1 MSVCFRD
8 NSEAFMSCSSRP
20 ESVQSDERNAAMVIF
35 PDGTIK
41 KIAAEKVQKMSNHMA
56 DVTLD
61 FAENEK
67 FIHGQFFLLPPKI
80 NEFQELY
87 ENRKRRKKKQSR

>member
-1 MSVCFRD
+1 MSVYFRD

-67 FIHGQFFLLPPKI
+67 FIHGQFFWLT
-80 NEFQELY
+80 
-87 ENRKRRKKKQSR
+87 ENNSF

>member
-1 MSVCFRD
+1 MSVYFRD

-61 FAENEK
+61 FAENER
-67 FIHGQFFLLPPKI
+67 FIHGLLFIQPAQFI
-80 NEFQELY
+80 NFQELY
-87 ENRKRRKKKQSR
+87 ENRKKRKKKQIR

>member
-67 FIHGQFFLLPPKI
+67 FIHGQFFLQPAKNKRVSGTL
-80 NEFQELY
+80 
-87 ENRKRRKKKQSR
+87 RKSQKKKKETN

>member
-1 MSVCFRD
+1 
-8 NSEAFMSCSSRP
+8 MSCSSRP

-67 FIHGQFFLLPPKI
+67 FIHGQFFSLATKNKRVSGTL
-80 NEFQELY
+80 
-87 ENRKRRKKKQSR
+87 RKSQKKKKETN

>member
-1 MSVCFRD
+1 MSVYFRD

-61 FAENEK
+61 FAENER
-67 FIHGQFFLLPPKI
+67 FIHGSFFLHPAKFIKI
-80 NEFQELY
+80 SGTL
-87 ENRKRRKKKQSR
+87 RKSQKKKKETT

>member
-1 MSVCFRD
+1 MFDSKLSATPGAVV
-8 NSEAFMSCSSRP
+8 NTTPPLRP
-20 ESVQSDERNAAMVIF
+20 AHVECPEINGVEGKPTGSDVIF

-67 FIHGQFFLLPPKI
+67 FIHGRFFWLTK
-80 NEFQELY
+80 NNSF
-87 ENRKRRKKKQSR
+87 